1 METGPV
7 LDPHDFVARYL
18 SHPHPN
24 AAAMGPEGAILCHVL
39 YAWAVSYGADE
50 RGQLDV
56 PDGGGAP
63 LGPLSLVAPGEN
75 EMRRESDR
83 QRRFHRMK
91 AVVEMVLR
99 EIDECGIMRKPSWD
113 GVTALLVILP
123 LTEGGLRILI
133 FFSRSDSEVLIRCRD
148 IQFPPEAVD
157 VRGGVEPGILA
168 LLILWCGV

>member
-1 METGPV
+1 M
-7 LDPHDFVARYL
+7 VAVR
-18 SHPHPN
+18 H
-24 AAAMGPEGAILCHVL
+24 
-39 YAWAVSYGADE
+39 
-50 RGQLDV
+50 
-56 PDGGGAP
+56 
-63 LGPLSLVAPGEN
+63 LVGDN

-113 GVTALLVILP
+113 GVRALLLILP

-133 FFSRSDSEVLIRCRD
+133 FFSRSDSEILIGCRD
-148 IQFPPEAVD
+148 IQFPREAVD

-168 LLILWCGV
+168 LLVLWSGVRRAAVGRLGREWRNRHHRWPPLRLDHPRANLLV